1 LLSERY
7 EAERKRIEA
16 IGIQTFYS
24 IVSESLNDTLL
35 TRRAIEATIDLS
47 RSPNTKVIVVGG
59 NREQMPL
66 ILGSDITQQPATPSP
81 LPQVSPQSQP
91 TLPDFDQLPPLFPDQ
106 PGQSLSAPSVD
117 ADVGLDSAPTRTR
130 LTRSQA
136 PPPMPTSH
144 AIALTLKR
152 CRIGRVDRP
161 AMHHDPSMF
170 GD

>member
-1 LLSERY
+1 MLSERY

-66 ILGSDITQQPATPSP
+66 ILGSDITQQPATPTP

-130 LTRSQA
+130 ADAQSGAAADAHQSRYSLDAQTMQDRAGRS
-136 PPPMPTSH
+136 
-144 AIALTLKR
+144 
-152 CRIGRVDRP
+152 
-161 AMHHDPSMF
+161 PS
-170 GD
+170 DTP